1 MGLMEGEKLYIL
13 LANTD
18 MKNAEVVQE
27 RLRKLGY
34 ESTLKEDVA

>member
-1 MGLMEGEKLYIL
+1 MEGEKLYIL

-34 ESTLKEDVA
+34 ESTLKEDAA